1 MLSLLSFVIA
11 LAALFSWISSRWLK
25 LPTTIGTMLLTVISS
40 VALTFV
46 PGLHPWALHHVQQI
60 DFERLILHGML
71 SLLLFAGAFLLEF
84 KYLAK
89 EKLAVGLLS
98 VLGTLLST
106 VGVAALT
113 WWIAPLAGIPVTVL
127 QCLIFGA
134 LISSTDPIAVL
145 EMLRRLHTP
154 KNLQAQLA
162 GESLFND
169 GVAAVLFLALLEA
182 ARGTV
187 LTPLHLGELLI
198 IRTGGG
204 ILLGIVLAWFVSYLM
219 QAIEGYHVEILL
231 TLALALGG
239 YAIADSLRLSA
250 PLEAVTAGIALR
262 RLNMRHP
269 LHTIS
274 HTEIDHFWTAIDE
287 VQNAVLF
294 VLLGCEF
301 LIISFDPPSMIF
313 GAASIVIVNAVRV
326 VSVALV
332 LGLLR
337 LIQRNHA
344 SSLVVLSWGGLRGG
358 LSIALA
364 LSVPR
369 DLGRQWILTATY
381 IVVLF
386 SIVIQGRT
394 MDLFLRRF
402 SHLLHKRERARAGH
416 SQHEHLR

>member
-204 ILLGIVLAWFVSYLM
+204 ILLGIVLAYLVSWCV
-219 QAIEGYHVEILL
+219 GSL
-231 TLALALGG
+231 TLWSAFEDNASEGDIHLYINLSTLLWST
-239 YAIADSLRLSA
+239 AILSFVGIISGILPAIKAARLN
-250 PLEAVTAGIALR
+250 PIEALR
-262 RLNMRHP
+262 Y
-269 LHTIS
+269 
-274 HTEIDHFWTAIDE
+274 E
-287 VQNAVLF
+287 
-294 VLLGCEF
+294 
-301 LIISFDPPSMIF
+301 
-313 GAASIVIVNAVRV
+313 
-326 VSVALV
+326 
-332 LGLLR
+332 
-337 LIQRNHA
+337 
-344 SSLVVLSWGGLRGG
+344 
-358 LSIALA
+358 
-364 LSVPR
+364 
-369 DLGRQWILTATY
+369 
-381 IVVLF
+381 
-386 SIVIQGRT
+386 
-394 MDLFLRRF
+394 
-402 SHLLHKRERARAGH
+402 
-416 SQHEHLR
+416 

>member
-25 LPTTIGTMLLTVISS
+25 LPSTIGTMLLTVISS
-40 VALTFV
+40 VLLAFV
-46 PGLHPWALHHVQQI
+46 PGFHAWALHHVQQI

-84 KYLAK
+84 KYLAR

-98 VLGTLLST
+98 LLGTILST
-106 VGVAALT
+106 AGVAALT
-113 WWIAPLAGIPVTVL
+113 GWIAPLAGIRVTVL
-127 QCLIFGA
+127 QCLLFGA

-145 EMLRRLHTP
+145 EMLRRVHTP
-154 KNLQAQLA
+154 RNLQAQLA

-169 GVAAVLFLALLEA
+169 GIAAVLFLAFLEA
-182 ARGTV
+182 ARGTAP
-187 LTPLHLGELLI
+187 TFSHISELLLL
-198 IRTGGG
+198 RTGGG
-204 ILLGIVLAWFVSYLM
+204 ILLGIALAWFVSHLM
-219 QAIEGYHVEILL
+219 QAIEGYHIEILL
-231 TLALALGG
+231 SLALALGG

-269 LHTIS
+269 VHAIS
-274 HTEIDHFWTAIDE
+274 HAEIDHFWEAIDE

-301 LIISFDPPSMIF
+301 LIVSFDRPTMIF

-326 VSVALV
+326 ASVAIV
-332 LGLLR
+332 LLL
-337 LIQRNHA
+337 LKFVQRKHA
-344 SSLVVLSWGGLRGG
+344 SSLLVLSWGGLRGG

-364 LSVPR
+364 LSVPAA
-369 DLGRQWILTATY
+369 LGRQWILTATY

-386 SIVIQGRT
+386 SVVIQGGT

-402 SHLLHKRERARAGH
+402 SHLLHKWERARSH
-416 SQHEHLR
+416 SHHEPLA